1 MQDYQGELQVILENR
16 GSYVYTVKAGH
27 RIAQLMILPC
37 FMGELAVTESDDAE
51 DPPTTSRGSSGFGST
66 GL

>member
-1 MQDYQGELQVILENR
+1 MILENR

-37 FMGELAVTESDDAE
+37 FLGDLAVTETDDAQV
-51 DPPTTSRGSSGFGST
+51 PPATSRGSRGFGST